1 MMYNSSSMRNMVK
14 SFIREYGI
22 QITWQE
28 ASTETNSRG
37 VSVSTAGNTKV
48 TAKVLFL
55 KERFNPMKAITTV
68 IGLSHDHSR
77 YLITLP
83 EVNIMKD
90 LIVTDNHGIKWKLG
104 PVDWIDIAGKPVAKQ
119 ASLLEVN

>member
-1 MMYNSSSMRNMVK
+1 MIYNSSSMRNMVK
-14 SFIREYGI
+14 SFIRAYGI

-28 ASTETNSRG
+28 TAIETNSRG
-37 VSVSTAGNTKV
+37 VNVPSAGNNTI

-55 KERFNPMKAITTV
+55 KERFNPMKATTIA

-77 YLITLP
+77 YLITPP
-83 EVNIMKD
+83 ETNIIKD
-90 LIVTDNHGIKWKLG
+90 LIITDNHGIKWKLG